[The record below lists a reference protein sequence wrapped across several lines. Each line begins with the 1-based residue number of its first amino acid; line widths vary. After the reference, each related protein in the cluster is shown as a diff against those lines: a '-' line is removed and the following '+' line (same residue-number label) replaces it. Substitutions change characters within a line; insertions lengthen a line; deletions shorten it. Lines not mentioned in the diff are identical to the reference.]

1 MGIKAIYEAIRNFLF
16 SNLNKQFLIF
26 VFFLLLSGIFWF
38 TMTMNETYEKEIKI
52 PMKVINIP
60 KNVVLTSASIDTMT
74 VTVRD
79 KGWMIM
85 GYLYG
90 KELGTVH
97 INFKNYDK
105 GKGKGIVPVN
115 ETKHLIEQVL
125 ETSTKIITVK
135 PEKLQFSY
143 NNGEYKRVPVRWAGR
158 IIPDQMYFI
167 SQVVYS
173 PDSVDIYASKQK
185 LDSIST
191 IYTEALNYVNFRDS
205 LTINCLLSH
214 PNEVKVVPEK
224 VSISF
229 YTDVLTEETVNNV
242 PIRCVNLPEGI
253 LLRTFPAKVDVHFVA
268 GINRIKTLRPEDFIV
283 EADYDEIKAL
293 KSEKCKIYLR
303 NVPDGISRAK
313 LKIHEVDYLLEKE

>member
-1 MGIKAIYEAIRNFLF
+1 MGIKTVYEAVRNFLF

-52 PMKVINIP
+52 PMDVINVP
-60 KNVVLTSASIDTMT
+60 KNIVLTSASIDTVT

-90 KELGTVH
+90 KEQGIIHV
-97 INFKNYDK
+97 NFKSYDK
-105 GKGKGIVPVN
+105 GRGKGIVPAN
-115 ETKHLIEQVL
+115 ETRHLIEQVL
-125 ETSTKIITVK
+125 ETSTKIIAVK

-167 SQVVYS
+167 SQVVYT
-173 PDSVDIYASKQK
+173 PDSVDIYASRQK
-185 LDSIST
+185 LDSINT

-205 LTINCLLSH
+205 LNINCMLSH
-214 PNEVKVVPEK
+214 LNDVKVVPERVK
-224 VSISF
+224 ISF
-229 YTDVLTEETVNNV
+229 YTDVLTEETIENV
-242 PIRCVNLPEGI
+242 PIRCNNLPSGM
-253 LLRTFPAKVDVHFVA
+253 LLRTFPAKVEVHFVA
-268 GINRIKTLRPEDFIV
+268 GINRIRTLHPEDFIV
-283 EADYDEIKAL
+283 EADYDEITEL
-293 KSEKCKIYLR
+293 KTEKCKIYLR
-303 NVPDGISRAK
+303 DVPDGISRAK
-313 LKIHEVDYLLEKE
+313 LKINEVDYLLEKE